1 LASPIGIDAGSIA
14 GIVLFALAAIMLGTS
29 VPFRDSQAHAGA
41 TLTTMDVT
49 TETFEAEVIERSR
62 ERPVV
67 VDSWDGWPVPFGL
80 ESRGLGADR
89 QP

>member
-1 LASPIGIDAGSIA
+1 
-14 GIVLFALAAIMLGTS
+14 
-29 VPFRDSQAHAGA
+29 
-41 TLTTMDVT
+41 MDVT

-62 ERPVV
+62 ERPVA
-67 VDSWDGWPVPFGL
+67 VDVWDGWPVPFGL